1 MDRTVVLRCS
11 AVSMW
16 NESTRMLDQVTWE
29 VSSGEHWVVLGSN
42 GSGKTSLLGAITAY
56 ATPSLGE
63 IDLLGHRYGTCD
75 WRELRRRVGVVSS
88 AIHVH
93 LHSPEPAVRTVAS
106 GKKAAFGLWSV
117 PDEGD
122 LARAAELLDA
132 LGAAHVGERPWRVL
146 SQGERQ
152 RVLIARA
159 LMADPDL
166 LLLDEPCAGLDPIAR
181 ERLLERIRDLA
192 RAPRPTL
199 ILVTHHVEE
208 VVPVFTHAL
217 LLRQG
222 RVVAAGPMEDALTS
236 ETLSRAFDHE
246 VTLRRRGDRYEL
258 GIEPGPLV
266 AREGRVRGVELASR

>member
-1 MDRTVVLRCS
+1 MDSALVLRCS
-11 AVSMW
+11 SVSMW
-16 NESTRMLDQVTWE
+16 HGSTRMLDQVNWE
-29 VSSGEHWVVLGSN
+29 VNFGEHWVVLGPN

-56 ATPSLGE
+56 ATPSLGD
-63 IDLLGHRYGTCD
+63 IDLLGHRYGTFD
-75 WRELRRRVGVVSS
+75 WRELRRRIGVVSS

-93 LHSPEPAVRTVAS
+93 LHDPEPALRIVAS
-106 GKKAAFGLWSV
+106 GKTAAFGPWSE
-117 PDEGD
+117 PDQGD

-132 LGAAHVGERPWRVL
+132 VGAEHVQERSWRVL

-181 ERLLERIRDLA
+181 ERLLERIRHLA

-208 VVPVFTHAL
+208 IVPAFTHAL
-217 LLRQG
+217 LLRRG
-222 RVVAAGPMEDALTS
+222 RVVAAGPTEEALTS
-236 ETLSRAFDHE
+236 KTLSDAFDHE

-258 GIEPGPLV
+258 GIEPGRPSP
-266 AREGRVRGVELASR
+266 ASS